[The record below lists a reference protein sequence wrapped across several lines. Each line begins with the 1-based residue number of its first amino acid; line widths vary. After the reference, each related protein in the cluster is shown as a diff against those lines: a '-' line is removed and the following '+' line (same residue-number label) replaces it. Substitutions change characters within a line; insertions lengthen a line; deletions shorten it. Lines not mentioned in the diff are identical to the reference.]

1 MSQRS
6 NLQIPSGVQ
15 CFYGREARLRRE
27 VERAVG
33 DVFSGWS
40 YEEIIVPL
48 FDYFDVFARGG
59 GPSFNDY
66 IYRFIGRNGE
76 LLALRPDFT
85 ALVAKVVASR
95 MQDRSLPL
103 RLFYSGEVLRY
114 QPPKAGQQKELFQ
127 IGLEHFG
134 DGLEADLE
142 VLLVAFEALDRVGAN
157 DAVVTLGHIG
167 FVNGIL
173 EESGVAVEARPGLL
187 EAMRCRDADR
197 VKDVLGREA
206 LPAVPAVMEAMR
218 LFGGPEVLGRAG
230 AIAKHPDSLAAV
242 ARLTALSSELETLGL
257 GDRVQ
262 LDLGEVRGFDY
273 YTGMVFEIYGPGTG
287 LELGGGG
294 RYDSLL
300 GRFGVSWPAVG
311 FSLSLDRLARGV
323 EDKKL
328 GVSKEPPEKIIVLEK
343 DRSRGLAEALRLR
356 QQGVKVRIR

>member
-15 CFYGREARLRRE
+15 CFYGREARLRRQ
-27 VERAVG
+27 VERVVG
-33 DVFSGWS
+33 EVFSGWS

-114 QPPKAGQQKELFQ
+114 QPPQAGQQKELFQ

-134 DGLEADLE
+134 DGLTADLE

-173 EESGVAVEARPGLL
+173 EESEVAVEVRPELL

-197 VKDVLGREA
+197 VKGMLGREA
-206 LPAVPAVMEAMR
+206 PPAVMEAMR
-218 LFGGPEVLGRAG
+218 LFGGPEVLERAG
-230 AIAKHPDSLAAV
+230 AIAKHADSVAAV

-273 YTGMVFEIYGPGTG
+273 YTGMVFEVYGPGTG

-300 GRFGVSWPAVG
+300 GRFGVPWPAVG
-311 FSLSLDRLARGV
+311 FSLSLDRLAQVSG
-323 EDKKL
+323 DKKL
-328 GVSKEPPEKIIVLEK
+328 GGSKESPVKTIALED

-356 QQGVKVRIR
+356 QQGVKVRIS

>member
-1 MSQRS
+1 MSQRT

-33 DVFSGWS
+33 DVFAGWS

-59 GPSFNDY
+59 GPSLNDY

-95 MQDRSLPL
+95 MTHRSLPL

-134 DGLEADLE
+134 DGLTADLE
-142 VLLVAFEALDRVGAN
+142 VLLVAFEALDRAGAN
-157 DAVVTLGHIG
+157 DAVVTLGHAG

-173 EESGVAVEARPGLL
+173 EQSGVASDARPGLL
-187 EAMRCRDADR
+187 EAMRSRDADR
-197 VKDVLGREA
+197 VTGILGAEA
-206 LPAVPAVMEAMR
+206 PAAVMEAMS
-218 LFGGPEVLGRAG
+218 LFGGAEVLDRSAG
-230 AIAKHPDSLAAV
+230 IATHPTSRAAV
-242 ARLTALSSELETLGL
+242 ERLQALWKELEALGL

-273 YTGMVFEIYGPGTG
+273 YTGMVFEIYGPGSG

-300 GRFGVSWPAVG
+300 GRFGLPWPAVG
-311 FSLSLDRLARGV
+311 FSLSLDRLAQGV
-323 EDKKL
+323 DGEKL
-328 GVSKEPPEKIIVLEK
+328 GAAKEPAATTIKLEK
-343 DRSRGLAEALRLR
+343 ERSRGLAEVLRLR
-356 QQGVKVRIR
+356 KEGMKVRID

>member
-1 MSQRS
+1 MSQRT

-27 VERAVG
+27 VERVIG
-33 DVFSGWS
+33 DVFAGWS
-40 YEEIIVPL
+40 YEEVIVPL

-59 GPSFNDY
+59 GPSLNDY

-95 MQDRSLPL
+95 MTDRSLPL

-157 DAVVTLGHIG
+157 DAVVTLGHAG

-173 EESGVAVEARPGLL
+173 EESGVASETRPGLL
-187 EAMRCRDADR
+187 EAMRSRDANR
-197 VKDVLGREA
+197 VTGILGRQA
-206 LPAVPAVMEAMR
+206 PVAVMEAMG
-218 LFGGPEVLGRAG
+218 LFGAAEVLERAS
-230 AIAKHPDSLAAV
+230 AIAKHPTSRAAV
-242 ARLTALSSELETLGL
+242 ARLEALWGELETLGL

-262 LDLGEVRGFDY
+262 LDLGEVRSFDY
-273 YTGMVFEIYGPGTG
+273 YTGMVFEIYGPGVG

-300 GRFGVSWPAVG
+300 GKFGLPWPAVG
-311 FSLSLDRLARGV
+311 FSLSLDRLAQRV
-323 EDKKL
+323 DDRKPDIAKELPVTTVKLKKER
-328 GVSKEPPEKIIVLEK
+328 SK
-343 DRSRGLAEALRLR
+343 GLAEALRLR
-356 QQGVKVRIR
+356 KQGVKVRID

>member
-1 MSQRS
+1 MNQRS

-15 CFYGREARLRRE
+15 CFYGREARLRKE
-27 VERAVG
+27 VERVVG
-33 DVFSGWS
+33 EVFSGWS

-59 GPSFNDY
+59 GPSLNDY

-142 VLLVAFEALDRVGAN
+142 VLLVAFEALDRVGAS
-157 DAVVTLGHIG
+157 DAVVTLGHAG
-167 FVNGIL
+167 FVLGIL
-173 EESGVAVEARPGLL
+173 EESEVAAEARPGLL
-187 EAMRCRDADR
+187 EAMRCRNADR
-197 VKDVLGREA
+197 VTDVLGRKA
-206 LPAVPAVMEAMR
+206 PPAVMEAMR
-218 LFGGPEVLGRAG
+218 LFGGAEVLERAG
-230 AIAKHPDSLAAV
+230 TVAKHPDSRAAV
-242 ARLTALSSELETLGL
+242 ARLTALSSELVTLGL

-273 YTGMVFEIYGPGTG
+273 YTGMIFEIHAPGTG

-300 GRFGVSWPAVG
+300 GRFGVPWPAVG
-311 FSLSLDRLARGV
+311 FSLSLDRIAQRA
-323 EDKKL
+323 EDKEL
-328 GVSKEPPEKIIVLEK
+328 DVSKESPVKTIVLEE

-356 QQGVKVRIR
+356 QQGVKVRLR

>member
-1 MSQRS
+1 MNQRF

-15 CFYGREARLRRE
+15 CFYGREARLRRQ
-27 VERAVG
+27 VERAVAE
-33 DVFSGWS
+33 VFSGWS
-40 YEEIIVPL
+40 YEEVIVPL
-48 FDYFDVFARGG
+48 FDYLDVFARGG
-59 GPSFNDY
+59 GPSFGEY

-95 MQDRSLPL
+95 MHDHSLPL

-134 DGLEADLE
+134 DGLDADLE
-142 VLLVAFEALDRVGAN
+142 VLLVAFEALDRVGVN
-157 DAVVTLGHIG
+157 DAVVTLGHAG
-167 FVNGIL
+167 FVLGIL
-173 EESGVAVEARPGLL
+173 EESEVAVEARPGLL

-197 VKDVLGREA
+197 VTGILGRQA
-206 LPAVPAVMEAMR
+206 PAGVMEAMS
-218 LFGGPEVLGRAG
+218 LFGGAEILGRAHTM
-230 AIAKHPDSLAAV
+230 AKHPDSRAAV
-242 ARLTALSSELETLGL
+242 ERVQALYGELHKLGL

-273 YTGMVFEIYGPGTG
+273 YTGMVFEIYAPGTG

-300 GRFGVSWPAVG
+300 GRFGVPWPAVG
-311 FSLSLDRLARGV
+311 FSLSLDRLAHRAQDG
-323 EDKKL
+323 KL
-328 GVSKEPPEKIIVLEK
+328 DAGTESPTETVVLERE
-343 DRSRGLAEALRLR
+343 RSQGFAKALQLR
-356 QQGVKVRIR
+356 QQGVKVRLG